1 MFKKKKCQKQESYI
15 SLVMFYFLK
24 TVLFEIEDDVQNYE
38 NELWTPSWE
47 MIEMKMIKCKAQN

>member
-1 MFKKKKCQKQESYI
+1 
-15 SLVMFYFLK
+15 MFYFLK

-47 MIEMKMIKCKAQN
+47 MIEMKMIKCKAQNKK

>member
-1 MFKKKKCQKQESYI
+1 
-15 SLVMFYFLK
+15 MFYFLK

-47 MIEMKMIKCKAQN
+47 MIEMKMIKCKAQNKKKKQFSIRVQLL